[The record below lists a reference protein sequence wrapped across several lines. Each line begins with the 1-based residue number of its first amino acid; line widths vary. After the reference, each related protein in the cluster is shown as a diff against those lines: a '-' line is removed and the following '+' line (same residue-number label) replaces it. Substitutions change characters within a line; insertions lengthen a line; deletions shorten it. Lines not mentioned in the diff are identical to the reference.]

1 MPSKPTRRQ
10 IDEED
15 CRMAERQATFRR
27 AADIIA
33 ADLIAI
39 REVRAITLFGSVARP
54 LVREVP
60 RFQPFRRHRIEIL
73 HECGDI
79 DFAVVVD
86 SLDNLAALN
95 KARSR
100 SVTNLFQRTGIGVAH
115 HQVEIFLFSEGWSEY
130 LGRLCTYA
138 QCPKGKIDCMTP
150 GCGREPFLKQHEG
163 FVLEPDALA
172 AGRALPLWEHGR
184 GFLHRAVDLEAT
196 LVVKTLESVGAAE

>member
-1 MPSKPTRRQ
+1 
-10 IDEED
+10 
-15 CRMAERQATFRR
+15 MAERQATFRR

-33 ADLIAI
+33 ADLSAI
-39 REVRAITLFGSVARP
+39 REVRAITLFGSVARR

-60 RFQPFRRHRIEIL
+60 RLQPFRRHRIEIL

-79 DFAVVVD
+79 DLAVVVD

-100 SVTNLFQRTGIGVAH
+100 SVINLFQKTGIGVAH
-115 HQVEIFLFSEGWSEY
+115 HQAEIFLFSEGWSEY
-130 LGRLCTYA
+130 LGRLCTYG

-163 FVLEPDALA
+163 FVLEPEALA
-172 AGRALPLWEHGR
+172 TGRALPLWERGR

-196 LVVKTLESVGAAE
+196 PVDEAADGER